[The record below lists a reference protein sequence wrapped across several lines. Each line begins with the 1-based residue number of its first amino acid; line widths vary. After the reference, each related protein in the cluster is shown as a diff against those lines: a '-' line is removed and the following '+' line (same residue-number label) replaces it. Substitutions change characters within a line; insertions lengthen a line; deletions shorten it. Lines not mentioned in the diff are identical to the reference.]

1 MLSWRVPI
9 PQEADWGA
17 DTVRGAGEPGGALRA
32 PPAHLQGPGVH
43 LQVHRPLPAPLCP
56 VSATRVGAG
65 LGAAGG
71 GPAGSLRTVGARLEP
86 GGLRVVPA
94 APGAA
99 ASNCPRLRS
108 VPPRLLPWRF
118 CPFSATC
125 GASPGAAGAGVGS
138 TVCARGWGG
147 REAVLREDVR
157 SEGCGDGRAP
167 HHACKAR
174 RQ

>member
-1 MLSWRVPI
+1 MWSRRAGGSPASPSCAPSRPWSTSSSSSSAPGTSLPSKRH
-9 PQEADWGA
+9 ACGG
-17 DTVRGAGEPGGALRA
+17 GAG
-32 PPAHLQGPGVH
+32 
-43 LQVHRPLPAPLCP
+43 
-56 VSATRVGAG
+56 SS
-65 LGAAGG
+65 GG

-108 VPPRLLPWRF
+108 VPPRLFPWRF

-138 TVCARGWGG
+138 TVCARRWGG

-157 SEGCGDGRAP
+157 SQGCGDGRAP